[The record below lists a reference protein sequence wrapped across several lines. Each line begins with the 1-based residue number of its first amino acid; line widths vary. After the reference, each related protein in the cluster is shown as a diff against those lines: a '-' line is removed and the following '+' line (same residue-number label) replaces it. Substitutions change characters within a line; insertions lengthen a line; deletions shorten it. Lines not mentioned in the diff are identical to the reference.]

1 MPKIIEDLPRR
12 LTEEARR
19 QVQQDGYAALT
30 IRSVA
35 KACGVGVGTVYNY
48 YSSKDALVASFL
60 LSDWQERLAAIHAAS
75 ETASGPE
82 PALRCIYGNLQ
93 QFLQQHTAVFRD
105 ETAAASFSGSFG
117 KYHSLL
123 RSQLAQPIR
132 KFCREDFTAE
142 FTAEA
147 LLVWTVA
154 GKSFEEIYSPVSKL
168 FI

>member
-12 LTEEARR
+12 LSEEARR
-19 QVQQDGYAALT
+19 QVHQDGYAALT

-35 KACGVGVGTVYNY
+35 KGCGVGVGTVYNY

-60 LSDWQERLAAIHAAS
+60 LADWRERLAAIHAAS
-75 ETASGPE
+75 ETAGQPE

-93 QFLQQHTAVFRD
+93 QFLQQHAAVFRD

-117 KYHSLL
+117 QYHSLL
-123 RSQLAQPIR
+123 RGQLAQPIR

-142 FTAEA
+142 FIAEA
-147 LLVWTVA
+147 MLVWTVA
-154 GKSFEEIYSPVSKL
+154 GKPFEEIYAPISKL
-168 FI
+168 F